1 MALVKQHVLTQ
12 KRLGKHGW
20 VEKREQQ
27 KIYKADYAKELPVL
41 LSLPPHLV
49 QITLLFC
56 SLRMPDCPYFF
67 F

>member
-1 MALVKQHVLTQ
+1 MEAPNPIMGRRATQWWWPSQHGKETDKGDYSKEVVVLFIP
-12 KRLGKHGW
+12 LAA
-20 VEKREQQ
+20 
-27 KIYKADYAKELPVL
+27 Y
-41 LSLPPHLV
+41 LV